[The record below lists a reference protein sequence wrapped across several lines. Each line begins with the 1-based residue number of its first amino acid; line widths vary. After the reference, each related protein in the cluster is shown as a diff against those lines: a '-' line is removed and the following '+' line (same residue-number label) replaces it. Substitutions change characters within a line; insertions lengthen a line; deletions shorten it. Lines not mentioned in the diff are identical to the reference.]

1 MYPNGSST
9 YNVTLVAIVPGGCS
23 DSINK
28 PISVNAK
35 PSSNFNFSTSGRL
48 VNFNAVQ
55 VGNTTYQWDFSDG
68 GKASDAKTQYHYTNY
83 PSGKY
88 VVCLTVVNSAGCQS
102 QTCREVAITGG
113 INNLSALTG
122 VTLFPNPNSGNFI
135 ITVENPKSDIAIGVY
150 NLIGEMVKTIET
162 SSLKSTY
169 SVDLNVANG
178 VYLVKVINGGLISSQ
193 KITVNK

>member
-1 MYPNGSST
+1 M
-9 YNVTLVAIVPGGCS
+9 
-23 DSINK
+23 
-28 PISVNAK
+28 
-35 PSSNFNFSTSGRL
+35 
-48 VNFNAVQ
+48 
-55 VGNTTYQWDFSDG
+55 
-68 GKASDAKTQYHYTNY
+68 
-83 PSGKY
+83 
-88 VVCLTVVNSAGCQS
+88 VNSAGCQS

-169 SVDLNVANG
+169 SVDLNVPNG
-178 VYLVKVINGGLISSQ
+178 VYLVKVINGGLVSTQ
-193 KITVNK
+193 KITVNR